1 MGSCSTNCANHFL
14 NDTEKSH
21 EDIDERLYYHNSDSK
36 HIVSKIIKNEKEMI
50 NKFESFLD
58 TFSLV
63 DSKSHTLNLAKF
75 TNDELYLNNQRFDSI
90 VKQLKKRNEIFVD
103 DNFLFVLL
111 N

>member
-75 TNDELYLNNQRFDSI
+75 TND
-90 VKQLKKRNEIFVD
+90 
-103 DNFLFVLL
+103 
-111 N
+111 